1 MSNLKGLGVALV
13 TPFNEDLSIDFD
25 SLTKLVE
32 YNIAN
37 GTDFLVV
44 LGTTAE
50 TATLS
55 KAEQAQVIEHI
66 VKVNNKRLPLVLG
79 IGGNNTLAVKEQIE
93 STDLSD
99 FEGVLSVSPYYNKPN
114 QEGIYQHYKMLASTG
129 KNIIIYN
136 VPGRTGQNIDAAT
149 TLRLAKDFPNLFMIK
164 EASPNISQYFD
175 ILRKKTAGFSLVSGD
190 DEFTLPVTLAGGD
203 GVISVIGQAY
213 PKLFSDMIKLAK
225 ESKVKEAYAI
235 HNQLVELIR
244 LIFAEGN
251 PCGVKTVLAEMG
263 IIKNHLRLPLIKA
276 SENLQ
281 DRIKEFMLLKFLFF
295 LPLFFITNGKCLA
308 QEQQGQ
314 EVTEQE
320 IKETQE
326 TLTIE
331 PKQDS
336 VNLIE
341 RLKFRPKE
349 LYIPTGLMALGLIS
363 EGKTKQEV
371 HQWRNKQIPH
381 FRNKFDDYL
390 QFAPHV
396 AVYGFELMGM
406 KPKTDWKNRIA
417 IHAKGHIITLGL
429 AHLMKTLINNER
441 PNGARM
447 SFPSGHTAYA
457 FSGATILAMEYKD
470 EHPWVPYAAYGSAG
484 VVGIMRIANNRHY
497 VSDVL
502 FGAGLGILSMKL
514 AYWTH
519 KYKWNKPKKEKKDP
533 FLGVVY

>member
-32 YNIAN
+32 YNITN

-136 VPGRTGQNIDAAT
+136 VPGRTGQNIESST

-175 ILRKKTAGFSLVSGD
+175 ILRKKPAGFSLVSGD

-235 HNQLVELIR
+235 HNQLVEIIR

-281 DRIKEFMLLKFLFF
+281 DRIKAEMK
-295 LPLFFITNGKCLA
+295 
-308 QEQQGQ
+308 
-314 EVTEQE
+314 
-320 IKETQE
+320 
-326 TLTIE
+326 
-331 PKQDS
+331 
-336 VNLIE
+336 NL
-341 RLKFRPKE
+341 
-349 LYIPTGLMALGLIS
+349 
-363 EGKTKQEV
+363 
-371 HQWRNKQIPH
+371 
-381 FRNKFDDYL
+381 
-390 QFAPHV
+390 
-396 AVYGFELMGM
+396 
-406 KPKTDWKNRIA
+406 
-417 IHAKGHIITLGL
+417 
-429 AHLMKTLINNER
+429 
-441 PNGARM
+441 
-447 SFPSGHTAYA
+447 
-457 FSGATILAMEYKD
+457 
-470 EHPWVPYAAYGSAG
+470 
-484 VVGIMRIANNRHY
+484 
-497 VSDVL
+497 
-502 FGAGLGILSMKL
+502 
-514 AYWTH
+514 
-519 KYKWNKPKKEKKDP
+519 
-533 FLGVVY
+533 

>member
-1 MSNLKGLGVALV
+1 MSKLKGLGVALV

-55 KAEQAQVIEHI
+55 KAEQAQVIEYI

-136 VPGRTGQNIDAAT
+136 VPGRTGQNIEAAT

-175 ILRKKTAGFSLVSGD
+175 ILRKKPAGFSLVSGD

-281 DRIKEFMLLKFLFF
+281 DRIK
-295 LPLFFITNGKCLA
+295 
-308 QEQQGQ
+308 
-314 EVTEQE
+314 TEM
-320 IKETQE
+320 K
-326 TLTIE
+326 
-331 PKQDS
+331 
-336 VNLIE
+336 NL
-341 RLKFRPKE
+341 
-349 LYIPTGLMALGLIS
+349 
-363 EGKTKQEV
+363 Q
-371 HQWRNKQIPH
+371 N
-381 FRNKFDDYL
+381 
-390 QFAPHV
+390 
-396 AVYGFELMGM
+396 
-406 KPKTDWKNRIA
+406 
-417 IHAKGHIITLGL
+417 
-429 AHLMKTLINNER
+429 
-441 PNGARM
+441 
-447 SFPSGHTAYA
+447 
-457 FSGATILAMEYKD
+457 
-470 EHPWVPYAAYGSAG
+470 
-484 VVGIMRIANNRHY
+484 
-497 VSDVL
+497 
-502 FGAGLGILSMKL
+502 
-514 AYWTH
+514 
-519 KYKWNKPKKEKKDP
+519 
-533 FLGVVY
+533 

>member
-13 TPFNEDLSIDFD
+13 TPFNGDLSIDFD

-175 ILRKKTAGFSLVSGD
+175 ILRKKPAGFSLVSGD

-235 HNQLVELIR
+235 HNQLVEIIR

-281 DRIKEFMLLKFLFF
+281 DRIKAEMK
-295 LPLFFITNGKCLA
+295 
-308 QEQQGQ
+308 
-314 EVTEQE
+314 
-320 IKETQE
+320 
-326 TLTIE
+326 
-331 PKQDS
+331 
-336 VNLIE
+336 NL
-341 RLKFRPKE
+341 
-349 LYIPTGLMALGLIS
+349 
-363 EGKTKQEV
+363 
-371 HQWRNKQIPH
+371 
-381 FRNKFDDYL
+381 
-390 QFAPHV
+390 
-396 AVYGFELMGM
+396 
-406 KPKTDWKNRIA
+406 
-417 IHAKGHIITLGL
+417 
-429 AHLMKTLINNER
+429 
-441 PNGARM
+441 
-447 SFPSGHTAYA
+447 
-457 FSGATILAMEYKD
+457 
-470 EHPWVPYAAYGSAG
+470 
-484 VVGIMRIANNRHY
+484 
-497 VSDVL
+497 
-502 FGAGLGILSMKL
+502 
-514 AYWTH
+514 
-519 KYKWNKPKKEKKDP
+519 
-533 FLGVVY
+533 

>member
-1 MSNLKGLGVALV
+1 MSKLKGLGVALV

-136 VPGRTGQNIDAAT
+136 VPGRTGQNIEAAT

-175 ILRKKTAGFSLVSGD
+175 ILRKKPAGFSLVSGD

-225 ESKVKEAYAI
+225 ESKVKEAYII
-235 HNQLVELIR
+235 HNQLVEIIR

-281 DRIKEFMLLKFLFF
+281 DRIKAEMK
-295 LPLFFITNGKCLA
+295 
-308 QEQQGQ
+308 
-314 EVTEQE
+314 
-320 IKETQE
+320 
-326 TLTIE
+326 
-331 PKQDS
+331 
-336 VNLIE
+336 NL
-341 RLKFRPKE
+341 
-349 LYIPTGLMALGLIS
+349 
-363 EGKTKQEV
+363 
-371 HQWRNKQIPH
+371 
-381 FRNKFDDYL
+381 
-390 QFAPHV
+390 
-396 AVYGFELMGM
+396 
-406 KPKTDWKNRIA
+406 
-417 IHAKGHIITLGL
+417 
-429 AHLMKTLINNER
+429 
-441 PNGARM
+441 
-447 SFPSGHTAYA
+447 
-457 FSGATILAMEYKD
+457 
-470 EHPWVPYAAYGSAG
+470 
-484 VVGIMRIANNRHY
+484 
-497 VSDVL
+497 
-502 FGAGLGILSMKL
+502 
-514 AYWTH
+514 
-519 KYKWNKPKKEKKDP
+519 
-533 FLGVVY
+533 

>member
-99 FEGVLSVSPYYNKPN
+99 FEGILSVSPYYNKPN

-175 ILRKKTAGFSLVSGD
+175 ILRKKPAGFSLVSGD

-251 PCGVKTVLAEMG
+251 PCGIKTVLAEMG

-281 DRIKEFMLLKFLFF
+281 DKIKAEMK
-295 LPLFFITNGKCLA
+295 
-308 QEQQGQ
+308 
-314 EVTEQE
+314 
-320 IKETQE
+320 
-326 TLTIE
+326 
-331 PKQDS
+331 
-336 VNLIE
+336 NL
-341 RLKFRPKE
+341 
-349 LYIPTGLMALGLIS
+349 
-363 EGKTKQEV
+363 Q
-371 HQWRNKQIPH
+371 N
-381 FRNKFDDYL
+381 
-390 QFAPHV
+390 
-396 AVYGFELMGM
+396 
-406 KPKTDWKNRIA
+406 
-417 IHAKGHIITLGL
+417 
-429 AHLMKTLINNER
+429 
-441 PNGARM
+441 
-447 SFPSGHTAYA
+447 
-457 FSGATILAMEYKD
+457 
-470 EHPWVPYAAYGSAG
+470 
-484 VVGIMRIANNRHY
+484 
-497 VSDVL
+497 
-502 FGAGLGILSMKL
+502 
-514 AYWTH
+514 
-519 KYKWNKPKKEKKDP
+519 
-533 FLGVVY
+533 

>member
-50 TATLS
+50 TTTLS

-66 VKVNNKRLPLVLG
+66 VKVNNKILPLVLG

-136 VPGRTGQNIDAAT
+136 VPGRTGQNIDTAT
-149 TLRLAKDFPNLFMIK
+149 TLKLAKDFPNLFMIK

-175 ILRKKTAGFSLVSGD
+175 ILRKKPAGFSLVSGD

-281 DRIKEFMLLKFLFF
+281 DRIKAEMK
-295 LPLFFITNGKCLA
+295 
-308 QEQQGQ
+308 
-314 EVTEQE
+314 
-320 IKETQE
+320 
-326 TLTIE
+326 
-331 PKQDS
+331 
-336 VNLIE
+336 NL
-341 RLKFRPKE
+341 
-349 LYIPTGLMALGLIS
+349 
-363 EGKTKQEV
+363 Q
-371 HQWRNKQIPH
+371 N
-381 FRNKFDDYL
+381 
-390 QFAPHV
+390 
-396 AVYGFELMGM
+396 
-406 KPKTDWKNRIA
+406 
-417 IHAKGHIITLGL
+417 
-429 AHLMKTLINNER
+429 
-441 PNGARM
+441 
-447 SFPSGHTAYA
+447 
-457 FSGATILAMEYKD
+457 
-470 EHPWVPYAAYGSAG
+470 
-484 VVGIMRIANNRHY
+484 
-497 VSDVL
+497 
-502 FGAGLGILSMKL
+502 
-514 AYWTH
+514 
-519 KYKWNKPKKEKKDP
+519 
-533 FLGVVY
+533 

>member
-13 TPFNEDLSIDFD
+13 TPFNEDLSIDFY

-136 VPGRTGQNIDAAT
+136 VPGRTGQNIEAAT

-175 ILRKKTAGFSLVSGD
+175 ILRKKPAGFSLVSGD

-225 ESKVKEAYAI
+225 ESKVKEAYII
-235 HNQLVELIR
+235 HNQLVEIIR

-281 DRIKEFMLLKFLFF
+281 DRIKAEMK
-295 LPLFFITNGKCLA
+295 
-308 QEQQGQ
+308 
-314 EVTEQE
+314 
-320 IKETQE
+320 
-326 TLTIE
+326 
-331 PKQDS
+331 
-336 VNLIE
+336 NL
-341 RLKFRPKE
+341 
-349 LYIPTGLMALGLIS
+349 
-363 EGKTKQEV
+363 
-371 HQWRNKQIPH
+371 
-381 FRNKFDDYL
+381 
-390 QFAPHV
+390 
-396 AVYGFELMGM
+396 
-406 KPKTDWKNRIA
+406 
-417 IHAKGHIITLGL
+417 
-429 AHLMKTLINNER
+429 
-441 PNGARM
+441 
-447 SFPSGHTAYA
+447 
-457 FSGATILAMEYKD
+457 
-470 EHPWVPYAAYGSAG
+470 
-484 VVGIMRIANNRHY
+484 
-497 VSDVL
+497 
-502 FGAGLGILSMKL
+502 
-514 AYWTH
+514 
-519 KYKWNKPKKEKKDP
+519 
-533 FLGVVY
+533 

>member
-55 KAEQAQVIEHI
+55 KAEQAQVIDHI

-175 ILRKKTAGFSLVSGD
+175 ILRKKPAGFSLVSGD

-213 PKLFSDMIKLAK
+213 PKLFSNMIKLAK

-235 HNQLVELIR
+235 HNQLVEIIR

-281 DRIKEFMLLKFLFF
+281 DRIK
-295 LPLFFITNGKCLA
+295 
-308 QEQQGQ
+308 
-314 EVTEQE
+314 TEM
-320 IKETQE
+320 K
-326 TLTIE
+326 
-331 PKQDS
+331 
-336 VNLIE
+336 NL
-341 RLKFRPKE
+341 
-349 LYIPTGLMALGLIS
+349 
-363 EGKTKQEV
+363 
-371 HQWRNKQIPH
+371 
-381 FRNKFDDYL
+381 
-390 QFAPHV
+390 
-396 AVYGFELMGM
+396 
-406 KPKTDWKNRIA
+406 
-417 IHAKGHIITLGL
+417 
-429 AHLMKTLINNER
+429 
-441 PNGARM
+441 
-447 SFPSGHTAYA
+447 
-457 FSGATILAMEYKD
+457 
-470 EHPWVPYAAYGSAG
+470 
-484 VVGIMRIANNRHY
+484 
-497 VSDVL
+497 
-502 FGAGLGILSMKL
+502 
-514 AYWTH
+514 
-519 KYKWNKPKKEKKDP
+519 
-533 FLGVVY
+533 

>member
-66 VKVNNKRLPLVLG
+66 VKVNNKKLPLVLG

-136 VPGRTGQNIDAAT
+136 VPGRTGQNIESST

-175 ILRKKTAGFSLVSGD
+175 ILRKKPAGFSLVSGD

-225 ESKVKEAYAI
+225 ESEVKEAYAI
-235 HNQLVELIR
+235 HNQLVEIIR

-281 DRIKEFMLLKFLFF
+281 DRIKAEMK
-295 LPLFFITNGKCLA
+295 
-308 QEQQGQ
+308 
-314 EVTEQE
+314 
-320 IKETQE
+320 
-326 TLTIE
+326 
-331 PKQDS
+331 
-336 VNLIE
+336 NL
-341 RLKFRPKE
+341 
-349 LYIPTGLMALGLIS
+349 
-363 EGKTKQEV
+363 
-371 HQWRNKQIPH
+371 
-381 FRNKFDDYL
+381 
-390 QFAPHV
+390 
-396 AVYGFELMGM
+396 
-406 KPKTDWKNRIA
+406 
-417 IHAKGHIITLGL
+417 
-429 AHLMKTLINNER
+429 
-441 PNGARM
+441 
-447 SFPSGHTAYA
+447 
-457 FSGATILAMEYKD
+457 
-470 EHPWVPYAAYGSAG
+470 
-484 VVGIMRIANNRHY
+484 
-497 VSDVL
+497 
-502 FGAGLGILSMKL
+502 
-514 AYWTH
+514 
-519 KYKWNKPKKEKKDP
+519 
-533 FLGVVY
+533 

>member
-1 MSNLKGLGVALV
+1 MSKLKGLGVALV

-136 VPGRTGQNIDAAT
+136 VPGRTGQNIDVAT

-175 ILRKKTAGFSLVSGD
+175 ILRKKPAGFSLVSGD

-235 HNQLVELIR
+235 HNQLVEIIR

-281 DRIKEFMLLKFLFF
+281 DRIKAEMK
-295 LPLFFITNGKCLA
+295 
-308 QEQQGQ
+308 
-314 EVTEQE
+314 
-320 IKETQE
+320 
-326 TLTIE
+326 
-331 PKQDS
+331 
-336 VNLIE
+336 NL
-341 RLKFRPKE
+341 
-349 LYIPTGLMALGLIS
+349 
-363 EGKTKQEV
+363 
-371 HQWRNKQIPH
+371 
-381 FRNKFDDYL
+381 
-390 QFAPHV
+390 
-396 AVYGFELMGM
+396 
-406 KPKTDWKNRIA
+406 
-417 IHAKGHIITLGL
+417 
-429 AHLMKTLINNER
+429 
-441 PNGARM
+441 
-447 SFPSGHTAYA
+447 
-457 FSGATILAMEYKD
+457 
-470 EHPWVPYAAYGSAG
+470 
-484 VVGIMRIANNRHY
+484 
-497 VSDVL
+497 
-502 FGAGLGILSMKL
+502 
-514 AYWTH
+514 
-519 KYKWNKPKKEKKDP
+519 
-533 FLGVVY
+533 

>member
-1 MSNLKGLGVALV
+1 MV

-55 KAEQAQVIEHI
+55 KAEQAQVIKHI

-235 HNQLVELIR
+235 HNQLVEIIR

-281 DRIKEFMLLKFLFF
+281 DRIKAEMK
-295 LPLFFITNGKCLA
+295 
-308 QEQQGQ
+308 
-314 EVTEQE
+314 
-320 IKETQE
+320 
-326 TLTIE
+326 
-331 PKQDS
+331 
-336 VNLIE
+336 NL
-341 RLKFRPKE
+341 
-349 LYIPTGLMALGLIS
+349 
-363 EGKTKQEV
+363 
-371 HQWRNKQIPH
+371 
-381 FRNKFDDYL
+381 
-390 QFAPHV
+390 
-396 AVYGFELMGM
+396 
-406 KPKTDWKNRIA
+406 
-417 IHAKGHIITLGL
+417 
-429 AHLMKTLINNER
+429 
-441 PNGARM
+441 
-447 SFPSGHTAYA
+447 
-457 FSGATILAMEYKD
+457 
-470 EHPWVPYAAYGSAG
+470 
-484 VVGIMRIANNRHY
+484 
-497 VSDVL
+497 
-502 FGAGLGILSMKL
+502 
-514 AYWTH
+514 
-519 KYKWNKPKKEKKDP
+519 
-533 FLGVVY
+533 

>member
-32 YNIAN
+32 YNIVN

-136 VPGRTGQNIDAAT
+136 VPGRTGQNIEAAT

-175 ILRKKTAGFSLVSGD
+175 ILRKKPAGFSLVSGD

-281 DRIKEFMLLKFLFF
+281 DRIKAEMK
-295 LPLFFITNGKCLA
+295 
-308 QEQQGQ
+308 
-314 EVTEQE
+314 
-320 IKETQE
+320 
-326 TLTIE
+326 
-331 PKQDS
+331 
-336 VNLIE
+336 NL
-341 RLKFRPKE
+341 
-349 LYIPTGLMALGLIS
+349 
-363 EGKTKQEV
+363 Q
-371 HQWRNKQIPH
+371 N
-381 FRNKFDDYL
+381 
-390 QFAPHV
+390 
-396 AVYGFELMGM
+396 
-406 KPKTDWKNRIA
+406 
-417 IHAKGHIITLGL
+417 
-429 AHLMKTLINNER
+429 
-441 PNGARM
+441 
-447 SFPSGHTAYA
+447 
-457 FSGATILAMEYKD
+457 
-470 EHPWVPYAAYGSAG
+470 
-484 VVGIMRIANNRHY
+484 
-497 VSDVL
+497 
-502 FGAGLGILSMKL
+502 
-514 AYWTH
+514 
-519 KYKWNKPKKEKKDP
+519 
-533 FLGVVY
+533 